1 VTQPRLSSAVHLS
14 ILACQFRDRQ
24 NAVRTSGGIAAF
36 LGDRSMFEKSEG
48 FYDAV
53 YAWKDYKAEAVRLKQ
68 FIAERRQSPGST
80 FLDVACGTGGHIA
93 YLRDTFTVE
102 GIDINPRMLAIAQA
116 KHPDIPF
123 HLGDMVDFAIPRQFD
138 VVASL
143 FSSICY
149 LKTAERLSRAV
160 TNMARHVRPGGV
172 LIVEPFFS
180 PTSWKPRN
188 KAPDANIVDNED
200 TRIVRMIDSVREN
213 NVVKSTFHYLV
224 GTASGVEHFTEM
236 HEFTLFTDDE
246 VRDAFSSAGIDVNY
260 DTTGLMGRGLYIG
273 TRASAKA

>member
-1 VTQPRLSSAVHLS
+1 
-14 ILACQFRDRQ
+14 
-24 NAVRTSGGIAAF
+24 
-36 LGDRSMFEKSEG
+36 MFEKSEG